1 MNNDQKTEEILD
13 KALQDIR
20 HICDVAYHDPD
31 YESME
36 IEPILKAVFDH
47 GIQQSDHSGISLM
60 TDKQTTEE
68 ILCKALQDIR
78 YACGVDV
85 GSYRYEKSMEIEPIL
100 KAVFDHGVLEGLKGD
115 N

>member
-1 MNNDQKTEEILD
+1 MGLEEFLD

-36 IEPILKAVFDH
+36 IEPILKALFDN
-47 GIQQSDHSGISLM
+47 GVQQSND
-60 TDKQTTEE
+60 TEE
-68 ILCKALQDIR
+68 ILYKALQDIR